1 MLMAIDRNLE
11 NKSGR
16 IIAFSEIANTTNIL
30 WIRKKKKELINMEE
44 KKIENNVN
52 I

>member
-30 WIRKKKKELINMEE
+30 WIRKKKELINMEE